1 MKVYFDIRIEDA
13 GSEEWTVELIVELSN
28 VLNVLYG
35 KNNHFIIVDSKLS

>member
-1 MKVYFDIRIEDA
+1 MKVYFNIRIGHA

-28 VLNVLYG
+28 ALDG